1 MNLTVGDL
9 RTLIDGLPDDT
20 PIGLSICLDG
30 EVDELTD
37 VKLVVGVQRK
47 GDHPLINVFV
57 GLIDDEDDM
66 EDFDDV
72 EDEPTGSCDDC
83 GSNLYGDENSGG
95 LCDQCA
101 WRRAQS

>member
-20 PIGLSICLDG
+20 PIGLSICLDD

-37 VKLVVGVQRK
+37 VDLVGVQRD
-47 GDHPLINVFV
+47 GDRPVVKVLVS
-57 GLIDDEDDM
+57 LLDDDT

-72 EDEPTGSCDDC
+72 EDEPIGSCDVC
-83 GSNLYGDENSGG
+83 GVNLYGDENSVG